1 MSVDKARFQR
11 QMQLPRFGAV
21 GQARIARA
29 RVLVAGCGALGTVVA
44 EQLARAG
51 VGTLVIVDRDLVE
64 WSNLQRQTLFT
75 EADARRGEPKAEAAK
90 ARLAQVHGGTV
101 VRAFVDD
108 LQGAN
113 ALRYASEVDLIVDC
127 LDNFETRF
135 VLNECAVKLGLP
147 LVYGGAVGLRGMAAA
162 LLPRT
167 GAERDESHA
176 DGRERVV
183 RWSASRS
190 TPCLRCLVPEPPAAG
205 ELETCETAGVL
216 AAACGIV
223 GSLEAAFSLRL
234 LAEAPCDVPPMLVRF
249 DLGAMRF
256 DASSLASAI
265 DDACACCAG
274 LRFTQLDAATSRRA
288 RVLCGRNAVEL
299 VLDGVLDAAD
309 LDRLAHRMGSLCD
322 DSGEVVRGSHGGTAS
337 LRARLVFGEDAAAS
351 VTVLAGETATLAIV
365 EGTSDPERARA
376 IVARSLGM

>member
-1 MSVDKARFQR
+1 MTVDAARFQR
-11 QMQLPRFGAV
+11 QMQLPRFGAE
-21 GQARIARA
+21 GQGRLGRA

-51 VGTLVIVDRDLVE
+51 VGTLVVVDRDLVE

-75 EADARRGEPKAEAAK
+75 EADARRCVPKAEAAK

-108 LQGAN
+108 LCGAN
-113 ALRYASEVDLIVDC
+113 APRYASGADLIVDC

-147 LVYGGAVGLRGMAAA
+147 LVYGGAISLRGMAAA

-167 GAERDESHA
+167 GADREDAHA
-176 DGRERVV
+176 DGRERLV
-183 RWSASRS
+183 RWPASLA
-190 TPCLRCLVPEPPAAG
+190 TPCLRCLMPESPAAG

-216 AAACGIV
+216 ASACGIV
-223 GSLEAAFSLRL
+223 GSLEAAFALRL
-234 LAEAPCDVPPMLVRF
+234 LAEGPLEVPAALVRF
-249 DLGAMRF
+249 DLGSMRF

-265 DDACACCAG
+265 DDACPCCAQ
-274 LRFTQLDAATSRRA
+274 LVFTHLDSVGSPRA

-299 VLDGVLDAAD
+299 SIDGVLDETGLERIAQ
-309 LDRLAHRMGSLCD
+309 RLASFGRAA
-322 DSGEVVRGSHGGTAS
+322 GEIVRRSHGATAS
-337 LRARLVFGEDAAAS
+337 VQAS
-351 VTVLAGETATLAIV
+351 VQIDTDTTTSITVLAGEAATLAIV
-365 EGTSDPERARA
+365 EGTTDPERARM
-376 IVARSLGM
+376 IIARVLGM